1 MGLKSENEEG
11 KGHARDEKIMVY
23 HAARWGEEHVAMGH
37 YKWPIN

>member
-23 HAARWGEEHVAMGH
+23 HAAR
-37 YKWPIN
+37 

>member
-23 HAARWGEEHVAMGH
+23 HAA
-37 YKWPIN
+37 K